1 MNEKYIYIIK
11 DDSRVV
17 YVTDSLEDLEQI
29 YKEYFEEF
37 EQNNW
42 FSKFDFYKYKLRDK
56 TTIESYLDI
65 TKIFVEE

>member
-1 MNEKYIYIIK
+1 MNEKFIYMIK

-37 EQNNW
+37 EKNCW

-65 TKIFVEE
+65 TKMFVEE